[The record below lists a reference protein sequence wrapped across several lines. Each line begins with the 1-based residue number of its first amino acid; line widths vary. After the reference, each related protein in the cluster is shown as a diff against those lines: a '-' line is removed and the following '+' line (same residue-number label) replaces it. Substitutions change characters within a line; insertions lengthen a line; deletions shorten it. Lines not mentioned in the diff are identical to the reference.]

1 MKTRLTAAGTLL
13 ALAVAACGCAP
24 HLPGSSSQPR
34 GASAPAAAR
43 AAGPALGALKTLP
56 VKGRAPRTGYDR
68 TGRFGPAWS
77 DTTSAPGGHNS
88 CDTRNDILIRDLRDV
103 RFRPGSHC
111 TVASGTLPDPYTGR
125 NIAFTRGPRTSLA
138 VQIDHVVA
146 LSDAWQ
152 TGAQTLTQQQR
163 EALANDPL
171 ELVAASGP
179 ANTQKSDADAA
190 SWLPAN
196 KAFRCTYVARQIAVK
211 AKYRL
216 WITPAEHTA
225 MARVLAACPDQQLPR
240 DDSQGVA
247 LNTPT

>member
-1 MKTRLTAAGTLL
+1 MKTRLTTVGTILSL
-13 ALAVAACGCAP
+13 TVAAWGCAP
-24 HLPGSSSQPR
+24 HPPGSSDHPQ
-34 GASAPAAAR
+34 GASVPATAR

-56 VKGRAPRTGYDR
+56 VKGRVPQTGYDR
-68 TGRFGPAWS
+68 TDKFGPAWS
-77 DTTSAPGGHNS
+77 DVTTAPGGHNS

-103 RFRPGSHC
+103 RFRAGSHC

-125 NIAFTRGPRTSLA
+125 NIVFTRGPRTSLA
-138 VQIDHVVA
+138 VQVDHVVA

-152 TGAQTLTQQQR
+152 TGARALTQQQR

-216 WITPAEHTA
+216 WITPTERTA
-225 MARVLAACPDQQLPR
+225 MARVLTVCPDLQLPR